1 MHETGQSL
9 FLNHNLTV
17 MILAAVESLFI
28 RSVIYSRCCFFH
40 ALLTDRAVVPMSI
53 AASSKGQDA
62 LQAAQAMQQYSGWEP
77 KEFGQADDA
86 DKEDAAPKEE
96 ATAVMASSADAG
108 TSGFVYDAAS
118 GYWYDSK
125 SGYFYDANTSLYY
138 HPNTKHW
145 YAYNASTGEYT
156 VAGGGSAKEDSR
168 AAGDAA
174 GTSTAAESAIAAT
187 ESALSA
193 ANRGLVSGTTPI
205 VGTGEKKRGAVIGA
219 APQLSSVGLMAAVQQ
234 MEERELEKK
243 ALAAQKLKE
252 EQKNASKAPS
262 VPIGPVTGVIHK
274 GKWASRNA
282 AK

>member
-1 MHETGQSL
+1 
-9 FLNHNLTV
+9 
-17 MILAAVESLFI
+17 
-28 RSVIYSRCCFFH
+28 
-40 ALLTDRAVVPMSI
+40 MSI

-77 KEFGQADDA
+77 KEFGQPDDG
-86 DKEDAAPKEE
+86 DKEDAAAKAEAEP
-96 ATAVMASSADAG
+96 ATAVPTIGSDASI
-108 TSGFVYDAAS
+108 SGFVYDTAS
-118 GYWYDSK
+118 GYWYDAK

-156 VAGGGSAKEDSR
+156 VAGGGGSAKEGSK
-168 AAGDAA
+168 AAGEAA

-193 ANRGLVSGTTPI
+193 ANRGLVSGATPI
-205 VGTGEKKRGAVIGA
+205 IGTGEKKRGAVIGA
-219 APQLSSVGLMAAVQQ
+219 APQLSSIGLMAAVQQ